1 MISYIIGKFLAEAI
15 SAETPDAPRIIADF
29 RQNSLTDYQE
39 WADSWTLGWALDT
52 QQKFE
57 VGDEVLTVKDKDDT
71 KVQGYA
77 TCQKNGVMTLL
88 HSFETVNF
96 VPIGNTPFEAREVLA
111 KGKLGEAIR
120 GALDENGLGTVTG
133 CEPNKPYQITFFP
146 DVGENEI
153 RALHASYGGV
163 LEKLQGWLTKEWS
176 SSIEPQ
182 WKAYVQKDTPDR
194 LLEIGEAFASGAW
207 EVLKSLWDDIK
218 SVFDMLLNAREYAGK
233 IVDYISK
240 ADFDELKTRAK
251 KALHDGLMLLSDEPL
266 MYLYAMAVITWV
278 QLQPPPVIAELA
290 GGAMMR
296 IVLDVIIGMVLT
308 GGIGIAVR
316 LGTKTVS
323 AVRSELTARR
333 VTKAFQ
339 DLIDLETQLAEHAKK
354 VKPLAA
360 HGQVMVNSSKKADV
374 QIDSP
379 LQHIDLNKP
388 DTIVL
393 TRGPDKKVTVTQ
405 GEKTPDAPKQAK
417 NPDDKPTDACSATC
431 VNGCPVSMVTGEELL
446 TLTDTELDG
455 LLPFEWTRLYRTSA
469 VEHECGLGP
478 GWSHALAQRVTIEGD
493 AVIWLDHENRRTEF
507 PLPSVQRPAISNSL
521 SKAAIYLGEGA
532 NELILTQAGNQP
544 RFYHFRHDGRVA
556 ALFAISDRYDNRL
569 HVQRDVL
576 GRIARLHNGAGR
588 ALQLRYDRTV
598 IVAVDYQTRVLD
610 APNQNTW
617 HTEQTV
623 ATYRYDS
630 HNRLIEASN
639 AAGESE
645 HYRYDSEHVIQSRQ
659 LAGGA
664 QFFWEW
670 EGAGKSA
677 RCVRHWAN
685 FAQMD
690 TTYSWGD
697 DGSVTVRNAD
707 GSEEVYVH
715 DENARLVKQVDPDGA
730 THEKAYD
737 EQGRLIAEKDPLGAV
752 TEYQYED
759 GRLSAVIPPEDEP
772 VLYEYDYHG
781 HVSAVERGKARWE
794 YRRNAQGD
802 ITAQTDPSGVR
813 TDYRYDEHGRLLEIH
828 HPDASLHRLGWN
840 SLGQL
845 IDEQLPDGG
854 QRRYRYD
861 ALGRQITRQD
871 ETGAL
876 THYQWTPTGRL
887 AQITLPGGGT
897 RAYRYNAYGKVT
909 EERDELGRI
918 TRYEYAE
925 HLHLVSRRINPDGSE
940 LNYRYDNTRLLLT
953 QIDNERGEQY
963 RLDYHPNGLI
973 SQETGFDGK
982 RTAYVYDLNGQ
993 LIEKTEFGEDDTPLK
1008 TEYQRD
1014 SAGRLLVKTLPD
1026 GNAVHYTHDRLGRLV
1041 SVDDGHWPL
1050 AYEYDLN
1057 DRLVTEHQGRAT
1069 LRYRYDALGQL
1080 SHARLPD
1087 GNRLDYH
1094 YLPGGDLGSIDL
1106 NGQPLTRHQFQ
1117 AGRELARQ
1125 QGQLVSQY
1133 QYDEQGRLVQH
1144 RVTQRQ
1150 DKKWLLTRGYG
1161 YDANGNLASIDD
1173 SRKGLREYRYD
1184 PLDRLVAVRGDIGE
1198 SFQHDPA
1205 GNLLAQTA
1213 QLDPKLVNVQ
1223 GNRLLM
1229 QGDAH
1234 FDYDVFGN
1242 LVRER
1247 RGAGQKLVTEY
1258 RYDCQHRLSEVLLPN
1273 GQVAKYRY
1281 DAFGRRI
1288 EKDVAGALTEFFW
1301 QGERLIGE
1309 WSPGRS
1315 RSYVYEPGSFRP
1327 LVMVDGDGPENAR
1340 PYYYQLDHLGTPQEL
1355 TSAQGGIC
1363 WSARYKAYGNVA
1375 RLDIEEIDNPL
1386 RFQGQYFDAET
1397 GLHYNR
1403 HRYYNPGTGRY
1414 LTADPIKLAGG
1425 LNSYRYVPNP
1435 TGWVDPLGL
1444 SDTCPKADSC
1454 TPAVPSG
1461 SEKPPS
1467 VSENEPRLPSAGE
1480 TNDPK
1485 YLYRGDNRH
1494 PDTIF
1499 EEGFKPRGDSDDLEL
1514 HAYDNKEP
1522 PSNFI
1527 STSLLESVASE
1538 FATDK
1543 GRQSGWLY
1551 IIRYQK
1557 NGRDVNKELGS
1568 NSAFK
1573 EEKEIAV
1580 PGGID
1585 RSEILGATHI
1595 QKKGTPS
1602 NETKLNPNRNKK

>member
-1 MISYIIGKFLAEAI
+1 MTAIVILKFISDKI
-15 SAETPDAPRIIADF
+15 ETRAPDAEKIIADF
-29 RQNSLTDYQE
+29 RLKSLTEYQKL
-39 WADSWTLGWALDT
+39 ANSWLSSPALDID
-52 QQKFE
+52 QQFDIDGE
-57 VGDEVLTVKDKDDT
+57 VRAVQNKDVR
-71 KVQGYA
+71 KVEAYA
-77 TCQKNGVMTLL
+77 SCPKIGAMTLL
-88 HSFETVNF
+88 HRFETVSF
-96 VPIGNTPFEAREVLA
+96 VPIGHTPFEIRE
-111 KGKLGEAIR
+111 KLGKGGFGDPIKGSFDA
-120 GALDENGLGTVTG
+120 NGLATVQG
-133 CEPNKPYQITFFP
+133 CTPEKEYQITFYP
-146 DVGENEI
+146 NVGVKEI
-153 RALHASYGGV
+153 RALYASYSDI
-163 LEKLQGWLTKEWS
+163 LETLSRWLTEEWN
-176 SSIEPQ
+176 SSIAPLWRDMPPAVGIEPLWQ
-182 WKAYVQKDTPDR
+182 VT
-194 LLEIGEAFASGAW
+194 EAFFNGVSKAW
-207 EVLKSLWDDIK
+207 QQLLDDIK
-218 SVFDMLLNAREYAGK
+218 SVYALLKNLDEYVGK
-233 IVDYISK
+233 ITDYISK
-240 ADFDELKTRAK
+240 ADFDKLMADAKTG
-251 KALHDGLMLLSDEPL
+251 LHNALMLLSDEPL
-266 MYLYAMAVITWV
+266 ICLYAIAVLTWV
-278 QLQPPPVIAELA
+278 KLQPPTVIAELA
-290 GGAMMR
+290 GGMLLE
-296 IVLDVIIGMVLT
+296 IFISVV
-308 GGIGIAVR
+308 IGIVVTKGAGLAVR
-316 LGTKTVS
+316 VGAKAAGAARAGTTAQRLTKAMQALVELDTGIAAHISKLKPV
-323 AVRSELTARR
+323 AVRGTA
-333 VTKAFQ
+333 
-339 DLIDLETQLAEHAKK
+339 
-354 VKPLAA
+354 PL
-360 HGQVMVNSSKKADV
+360 NSSMKGPLVIRSPA
-374 QIDSP
+374 QNIHIDSP
-379 LQHIDLNKP
+379 NTSSVVRKP
-388 DTIVL
+388 DSKL
-393 TRGPDKKVTVTQ
+393 TATTEHRQ
-405 GEKTPDAPKQAK
+405 PDASKQAK
-417 NPDDKPTDACSATC
+417 NPDDKPAEASSATRTH
-431 VNGCPVSMVTGEELL
+431 GCPVSMVTGEELL
-446 TLTDTELDG
+446 TLTDTLLDG
-455 LLPFEWTRLYRTSA
+455 RLPFEWTRLYRTSA

-478 GWSHALAQRVTIEGD
+478 GWSHALAQRVTIEND

-507 PLPSVQRPAISNSL
+507 PLPSVTRPAFTNNL
-521 SKAAIYLGEGA
+521 SKAAIYQGEGA
-532 NELILTQAGNQP
+532 NELILTQAGEQP
-544 RFYHFRHDGRVA
+544 RFYHFQHDGRAA
-556 ALFAISDRYDNRL
+556 ALMAISDRYDNRL

-598 IVAVDYQTRVLD
+598 IVAIDYQTRVLD

-630 HNRLIEASN
+630 LNRLIEASN
-639 AAGESE
+639 ATGESE
-645 HYRYDSEHVIQSRQ
+645 HYRYDNEHVIQSRQ

-664 QFFWEW
+664 QFFWDW

-697 DGSVTVRNAD
+697 DGSVTVCNAD

-715 DENARLVKQVDPDGA
+715 DANARLVKQVDPDGA

-737 EQGRLIAEKDPLGAV
+737 EQGRLIAEKDPLGAI
-752 TEYQYED
+752 TEYQYHNGQLCAVMPAED
-759 GRLSAVIPPEDEP
+759 AP
-772 VLYEYDYHG
+772 VLYEYDHHG
-781 HVSAVERGKARWE
+781 YLSAVKRGKASWK

-802 ITAQTDPSGVR
+802 ITAQTDPSGAR
-813 TDYRYDEHGRLLEIH
+813 TDYRYDNHGRLLEIH
-828 HPDASLHRLGWN
+828 HPDGSQHRLGWN
-840 SLGQL
+840 KLGQL
-845 IDEQLPDGG
+845 IDEHLPDGR

-909 EERDELGRI
+909 EERDELGRL

-925 HLHLVSRRINPDGSE
+925 HLHLVSRRINPDGSQ
-940 LNYRYDNTRLLLT
+940 LSYRYDNARLLLT
-953 QIDNERGEQY
+953 QIDNERGERY
-963 RLDYHPNGLI
+963 TLDYHPNGLI

-1026 GNAVHYTHDRLGRLV
+1026 GNAVHYHYDNLGRLI

-1057 DRLVTEHQGRAT
+1057 DRLITEHQGRAT

-1094 YLPGGDLGSIDL
+1094 YLPGGDLDSIDL

-1133 QYDEQGRLVQH
+1133 QYDEQGRLTQH

-1150 DKKWLLTRGYG
+1150 NKKWLLTRGYG
-1161 YDANGNLASIDD
+1161 YDANGNLTSIDD
-1173 SRKGLREYRYD
+1173 SRKGMREYRYD

-1247 RGAGQKLVTEY
+1247 RGTGQKLVTEY
-1258 RYDCQHRLSEVLLPN
+1258 RYDCQHRLSEVLLSN

-1288 EKDVAGALTEFFW
+1288 EKDVAGAVTEFFW
-1301 QGERLIGE
+1301 QGERLIGD
-1309 WSPGRS
+1309 WAPGRS
-1315 RSYVYEPGSFRP
+1315 RSYVYEPMSFRP
-1327 LVMVDGDGPENAR
+1327 LVMVDGDGAENAH

-1355 TSAQGGIC
+1355 TSAQGRIC
-1363 WSARYKAYGNVA
+1363 WSVRYKAYGNVA
-1375 RLDIEEIDNPL
+1375 RLDIEEVDNPL

-1403 HRYYNPGTGRY
+1403 HRYYNPSTGRY
-1414 LTADPIKLAGG
+1414 LTADPVKLAGG

-1435 TGWVDPLGL
+1435 TRWVDPLGL
-1444 SDTCPKADSC
+1444 SCMPGDCPDSNTGSQEVTRDA
-1454 TPAVPSG
+1454 TPEVPANSAMARDGLRKDLAAQSG
-1461 SEKPPS
+1461 IPRRLDEVWGSSANDLTQAYRMDGYTSVRKPEIPGTS
-1467 VSENEPRLPSAGE
+1467 GRAQAYTVLEHPTIKEFQVHPGGGTHGAPYYKF
-1480 TNDPK
+1480 TYNDGLEIRIINPAS
-1485 YLYRGDNRH
+1485 
-1494 PDTIF
+1494 
-1499 EEGFKPRGDSDDLEL
+1499 GFKPGTITKNQQYFDPTGNRL
-1514 HAYDNKEP
+1514 
-1522 PSNFI
+1522 
-1527 STSLLESVASE
+1527 
-1538 FATDK
+1538 
-1543 GRQSGWLY
+1543 
-1551 IIRYQK
+1551 RYEAGQWK
-1557 NGRDVNKELGS
+1557 SWE
-1568 NSAFK
+1568 
-1573 EEKEIAV
+1573 
-1580 PGGID
+1580 
-1585 RSEILGATHI
+1585 
-1595 QKKGTPS
+1595 
-1602 NETKLNPNRNKK
+1602 